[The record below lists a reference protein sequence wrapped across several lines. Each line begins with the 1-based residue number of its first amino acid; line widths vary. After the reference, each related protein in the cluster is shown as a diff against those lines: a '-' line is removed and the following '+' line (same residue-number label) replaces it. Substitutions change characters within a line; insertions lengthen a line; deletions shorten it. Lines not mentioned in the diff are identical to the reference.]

1 MTKRQKSNEWTKRI
15 DLIIADYQRLDAAC
29 DAALQAG
36 AMDPSGPL
44 HEAIW
49 RAFQNLLAQIDS
61 HDWISWFIYENGCGE
76 KAMQASAPGL
86 VSQPITTTGQLA
98 ELIVAME

>member
-1 MTKRQKSNEWTKRI
+1 MTKRQKIKDWTSRI
-15 DLIIADYQRLDAAC
+15 DRIIADYQRLDAAC

-49 RAFQNLLAQIDS
+49 RAFQNLLVQIDP

-86 VSQPITTTGQLA
+86 VSQPITTTRQLA